1 MDFDEMR
8 NAYKRATEQ
17 DITDRLKSLIGA
29 NYATWD
35 IDVDNAMQESIEEIE
50 RLRAELKRWQTC
62 EMVVE
67 EVCGW
72 DSEQTYCDT
81 CKAVRGE

>member
-35 IDVDNAMQESIEEIE
+35 IDVDNAMQESIAEIE
-50 RLRAELKRWQTC
+50 RLRNDVDQWRFTC
-62 EMVVE
+62 AKLTEIVQR
-67 EVCGW
+67 
-72 DSEQTYCDT
+72 DLN
-81 CKAVRGE
+81 R

>member
-17 DITDRLKSLIGA
+17 DITDRLKSLIGD

-35 IDVDNAMQESIEEIE
+35 IDVDNAMQDAIDEIE
-50 RLRAELKRWQTC
+50 KLRASK
-62 EMVVE
+62 
-67 EVCGW
+67 
-72 DSEQTYCDT
+72 
-81 CKAVRGE
+81 

>member
-35 IDVDNAMQESIEEIE
+35 VDVDNAMQESIDEIE
-50 RLRAELKRWQTC
+50 RLRELCDELHKRGMLQAKATDKAW
-62 EMVVE
+62 EAYK
-67 EVCGW
+67 EVTG
-72 DSEQTYCDT
+72 CD
-81 CKAVRGE
+81 E